1 MLVPEMRGTQ
11 LVREARKRA
20 GLTQAELAA
29 RTGTTQSAIARIEG
43 GAVSPSLAHLT
54 ELVQAA
60 GFDIDVR
67 LVPYDDHD
75 LSMALR
81 NRTLTPEQRLEN
93 MLAFQRFAQTG
104 REAMLAAKA
113 AERGNRQRARRS
125 GKGP

>member
-1 MLVPEMRGTQ
+1 MRGTH

-29 RTGTTQSAIARIEG
+29 RAGTTQSAVARIESG
-43 GAVSPSLAHLT
+43 GVSPSLEHLSK
-54 ELVQAA
+54 LVRAA

-81 NRTLTPEQRLEN
+81 NRTLTPEQRLDN
-93 MLAFQRFAQTG
+93 MLAFQRFADAG

-113 AERGNRQRARRS
+113 AEKRERTPA
-125 GKGP
+125 P

>member
-1 MLVPEMRGTQ
+1 MRGTH

-29 RTGTTQSAIARIEG
+29 RAGTTQSAIARIES

-54 ELVQAA
+54 DLVQAA

-81 NRTLTPEQRLEN
+81 NRTLSPEQRLEN
-93 MLAFQRFAQTG
+93 MLAAQRFGSELRRAM
-104 REAMLAAKA
+104 REAKRDA
-113 AERGNRQRARRS
+113 
-125 GKGP
+125 

>member
-1 MLVPEMRGTQ
+1 MLGSAVRGTH

-20 GLTQAELAA
+20 GLTQAELSA
-29 RTGTTQSAIARIEG
+29 RAGTTQSAIARIES
-43 GAVSPSLAHLT
+43 GAVSPSLEHLS

-81 NRTLTPEQRLEN
+81 NRKLTPEQRLKN
-93 MLAFQRFAQTG
+93 MLNA
-104 REAMLAAKA
+104 
-113 AERGNRQRARRS
+113 QRAAQEFKRAGEAARR
-125 GKGP
+125 GT

>member
-1 MLVPEMRGTQ
+1 MRGTH

-20 GLTQAELAA
+20 GLTQAELAKRA
-29 RTGTTQSAIARIEG
+29 GTTQSAIARVES
-43 GAVSPSLAHLT
+43 GAVSPSLERLT

-81 NRTLTPEQRLEN
+81 NRTLTPEQRLDG
-93 MLAFQRFAQTG
+93 MLAFKRFADAG
-104 REAMLAAKA
+104 REAMRRAKA
-113 AERGNRQRARRS
+113 SEGERTARPR
-125 GKGP
+125 GRRR

>member
-1 MLVPEMRGTQ
+1 MRGTQ

-29 RTGTTQSAIARIEG
+29 RAGTTQSAIARVES
-43 GAVSPSLAHLT
+43 GAVSPSLKRLT

-81 NRTLTPEQRLEN
+81 NRTLTPEQRLDN
-93 MLAFQRFAQTG
+93 MLAFQRFAQAG

-113 AERGNRQRARRS
+113 AEKGAVAPARVD
-125 GKGP
+125 GGA